1 MERKSRV
8 KNSVGVDLTG
18 MKNSEGS
25 AALRGEIISILG
37 MLSLM

>member
-8 KNSVGVDLTG
+8 KDRAGVDLTG
-18 MKNSEGS
+18 MKNTEGS
-25 AALRGEIISILG
+25 AALRGEIISILY